1 MGIGS
6 RAVLAALLAL
16 LAGAIVVAY
25 LGWTLAKDVDV
36 PASAYVAM
44 AFGVIISLAVGF
56 GLMAMVFYSSRHG
69 YDEPPVLLP
78 EQDDQTG
85 DEGAADDEP
94 SQQPDASHVRPDR

>member
-1 MGIGS
+1 
-6 RAVLAALLAL
+6 LAL

-25 LGWTLAKDVDV
+25 LGWTLAKDVEV

-78 EQDDQTG
+78 EEDDRAG
-85 DEGAADDEP
+85 DEGAADEA
-94 SQQPDASHVRPDR
+94 SQKSTASDVRPDRSA